1 MAKKIEGWAN
11 DELMHYGVLGMKW
24 GQHRAR
30 KNYAKADK
38 MRQKIDKENAARKEY
53 YRKGLDKK
61 FGAEVTNAAK
71 VGSKEVI
78 TKYNAKAAKYE
89 AKAKRIENKHKA
101 RAGTKAYNRVKSQST
116 GKLVAK
122 SLLMGTYGT
131 LKYEQAKARNTSTGL
146 AAVEGILYQIG
157 DSVFTGGVLD
167 KVEPRIS
174 ARNRR

>member
-38 MRQKIDKENAARKEY
+38 MRQKIDKENAA
-53 YRKGLDKK
+53 
-61 FGAEVTNAAK
+61 K
-71 VGSKEVI
+71 VGSKEAI